1 MQPIHHL
8 SKIYELLHWRHK
20 MSDFIKVQGYSSL
33 VRDTRTNAIVNRDKN
48 AYNLA
53 KKRAEE
59 AQRQR
64 DEIRGATRE
73 INNLKCE
80 MHEIKSM
87 LKTLLDKN

>member
-1 MQPIHHL
+1 M
-8 SKIYELLHWRHK
+8 
-20 MSDFIKVQGYSSL
+20 MSDYIKVQGYNNL
-33 VRDTRTNAIVNRDKN
+33 VRDTRSNAIVNKDKN
-48 AYNLA
+48 AYSIA
-53 KKRAEE
+53 KRRAEE

-80 MHEIKSM
+80 MHEIKDM

>member
-1 MQPIHHL
+1 
-8 SKIYELLHWRHK
+8 
-20 MSDFIKVQGYSSL
+20 MSDYLKVQGYSNL
-33 VRDTRTNAIVNRDKN
+33 VRDTNSHAIINKDKN

-53 KKRAEE
+53 KRRAEE

-73 INNLKCE
+73 INNIKCE

-87 LKTLLDKN
+87 LKTLLERD